1 MYIKK
6 TSMNTI
12 LLSTI
17 VATSAN
23 ATNVPLNQY
32 GAVDVNAN
40 VPVSIQVPP
49 APPSFNTPNVTSA
62 AEVWSDKVPSQP
74 HLNVKSYI
82 LLDSDTGNIIAEQNA
97 NLRIA
102 PASLTKLMLLY
113 IVEEQLKN
121 KTITLDT
128 KLIVPTVAWGTG
140 GSRMFLKPHTS
151 VPVKDLIEGVIVAS
165 GNDAAVTLATG
176 IAGTQSA
183 FVDMMN
189 LTAKKLGMT
198 NTNFS
203 DVMGLPAPNLYT
215 SARDLGILA
224 QHVINDYPE
233 YYSFYKNKYFKY
245 NGVKQPNFN
254 KLLFID
260 PYADGLK
267 TGSTAAAGFSLI
279 SSEKRENK
287 RRLISVV
294 IGANNGTD
302 SAYDSLSLLKY
313 GEQFFST
320 RELYNPY
327 QKITNSQV
335 YMGAKNNIDLGSINK
350 VSITYPSAI
359 DTKNI
364 IFTISKDTP
373 FKAPIYKLQKMG
385 ELDVNYNGK
394 VISRTPLVALNNVKS
409 GSMLKRLK
417 DKVTLWFY

>member
-1 MYIKK
+1 
-6 TSMNTI
+6 
-12 LLSTI
+12 
-17 VATSAN
+17 
-23 ATNVPLNQY
+23 
-32 GAVDVNAN
+32 
-40 VPVSIQVPP
+40 
-49 APPSFNTPNVTSA
+49 
-62 AEVWSDKVPSQP
+62 
-74 HLNVKSYI
+74 
-82 LLDSDTGNIIAEQNA
+82 
-97 NLRIA
+97 
-102 PASLTKLMLLY
+102 
-113 IVEEQLKN
+113 
-121 KTITLDT
+121 
-128 KLIVPTVAWGTG
+128 
-140 GSRMFLKPHTS
+140 MFLKPHTS